1 MKFTRTAI
9 WSVFG
14 FVAATNLSANSNV
27 AAFAPIP
34 ANGVISRQ
42 NSRNIASAFTP
53 RSIANKTGS
62 KRMSSNSPT
71 SLNSYTIGIVG
82 ATGAVGKEIR
92 NCLEDRGVIKV
103 DKLRFFGSERSAGK
117 KVATKNSGEVEIELF
132 DVDAAR
138 QCDIVFLAVDGDF
151 ALAHAKAISEG
162 DDGAVVIDNSVSLR
176 RRSWFLMF
184 NIFYIVGICDLTSTT
199 KLS

>member
-1 MKFTRTAI
+1 M
-9 WSVFG
+9 
-14 FVAATNLSANSNV
+14 

-34 ANGVISRQ
+34 ANGVASRQ

-176 RRSWFLMF
+176 
-184 NIFYIVGICDLTSTT
+184 
-199 KLS
+199 